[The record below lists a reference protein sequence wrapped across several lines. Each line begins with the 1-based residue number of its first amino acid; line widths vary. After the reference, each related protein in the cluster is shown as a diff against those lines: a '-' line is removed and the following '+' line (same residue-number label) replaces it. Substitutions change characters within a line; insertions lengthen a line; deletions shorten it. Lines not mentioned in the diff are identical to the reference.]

1 MREWNSRHQKAGLEN
16 AGMEIMAPEY
26 RGGNAREASMESQN
40 SPNQNFSFTKLV
52 VDQWKYSDG
61 TIHRIV
67 SNIAIIPS
75 ETIRYFA
82 LLH

>member
-1 MREWNSRHQKAGLEN
+1 MLAISTV
-16 AGMEIMAPEY
+16 
-26 RGGNAREASMESQN
+26 
-40 SPNQNFSFTKLV
+40 F
-52 VDQWKYSDG
+52 SDG
-61 TIHRIV
+61 TIHRIVSNIAILTAYRIV